1 MLSSGIV
8 SIFGICLVALGEAAS
23 PAVTETPPICLNIGM
38 KRQGFPQSP
47 PVPMTEMIIPLT
59 PAIKR
64 PKAFRDA
71 VDMRPPSSRFLMEL
85 DLEALLDEIPLTLRT
100 FRDVFR
106 DDSAV
111 SSMVDSVLTK
121 VGNDFAE
128 DEIAILYF
136 RCAVLVAIRSTFEG
150 ERTLLFRDVISR
162 SVNQD
167 DEAFMNVWPN
177 FEDAINQ
184 LRTQVGVLCLSSS
197 QLITNVLIPLE
208 RARTT
213 V

>member
-1 MLSSGIV
+1 MLVVTIL
-8 SIFGICLVALGEAAS
+8 GICLVALGEAAS
-23 PAVTETPPICLNIGM
+23 PAVTETPTIRLNMGM
-38 KRQGFPQSP
+38 KRQGITQSP
-47 PVPMTEMIIPLT
+47 PVPMTERIIPLT

-71 VDMRPPSSRFLMEL
+71 VDMRPPSSRFLMEF

-106 DDSAV
+106 DDSVV
-111 SSMVDSVLTK
+111 SSMVDSVLAQ

-136 RCAVLVAIRSTFEG
+136 RCAVSVAIKSTFEG
-150 ERTLLFRDVISR
+150 EQTLLFREVISR
-162 SVNQD
+162 LVNQD
-167 DEAFMNVWPN
+167 DEAFLNVWPK

-184 LRTQVGVLCLSSS
+184 LRPQVGVLCLSSS
-197 QLITNVLIPLE
+197 PLITSVLMPLE